1 MPEITESTPM
11 QCRHVFTDGRRC
23 AAACLRHEPFCYY
36 HHTTRR
42 PIANLPARRRR
53 SATFTLPELED
64 RASIQL
70 ALSEILQRI
79 ASNDIDPKRAGHLLF
94 GLQIATSLLPKPDP
108 KAKTPPRT
116 VSEITHDE
124 ELGDLAPAQ
133 QVGADKEPDPEW
145 EAILAK
151 LDEISER
158 EANEPKP
165 FRLDN
170 IQAVADTTAE
180 TVGAPFGVSDER
192 SVLGGVTCLDFETW
206 VESAQI
212 QPLRVP
218 PCPPRSPLLTSTTL
232 SSRRRRRHLHPGHRL
247 HIRHVLLHPGHRL
260 AA

>member
-1 MPEITESTPM
+1 MPETTDTTPM

-42 PIANLPARRRR
+42 PVQNLPARRRR

-108 KAKTPPRT
+108 KDKTPPKT

-133 QVGADKEPDPEW
+133 QVGSDKELSDWDIFMQTLRNQKPQDPQTSPEPTDDVL
-145 EAILAK
+145 EVEEEVLPIL
-151 LDEISER
+151 
-158 EANEPKP
+158 
-165 FRLDN
+165 
-170 IQAVADTTAE
+170 QAQASPIMHRPGTSLSTIPQRFTGLTIAL
-180 TVGAPFGVSDER
+180 ASAAHR
-192 SVLGGVTCLDFETW
+192 SYTRAG
-206 VESAQI
+206 
-212 QPLRVP
+212 
-218 PCPPRSPLLTSTTL
+218 
-232 SSRRRRRHLHPGHRL
+232 
-247 HIRHVLLHPGHRL
+247 
-260 AA
+260 